1 MEVDKGQKTT
11 VEGMIYIIS
20 IKLTQKKEEKIRCG
34 EKIFVQC
41 MTDAAPTVQQNFTK
55 KAHCA

>member
-20 IKLTQKKEEKIRCG
+20 IKLTQKKK
-34 EKIFVQC
+34 KKS
-41 MTDAAPTVQQNFTK
+41 DAERKYLCSA
-55 KAHCA
+55 